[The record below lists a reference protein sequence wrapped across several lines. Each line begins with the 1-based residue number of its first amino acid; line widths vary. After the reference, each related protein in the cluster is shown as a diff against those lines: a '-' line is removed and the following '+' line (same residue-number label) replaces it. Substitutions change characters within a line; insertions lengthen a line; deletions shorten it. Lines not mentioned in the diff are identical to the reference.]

1 MSKLSRL
8 FGLVLA
14 LLVTGCASIKGVS
27 NSNAYSD
34 LPTGGTFAVRLLN
47 GDPVI
52 GPKIERMLRYQLEK
66 RGYRYNDTS
75 PDLVVAYTFD
85 VVGAGSAS
93 SAHTFINTAPQ
104 TAFVWGSTVS
114 FSPSYS
120 TATTVVKTTRLY
132 AKTIAVRIS
141 RATTGQKLWDGVVSE
156 TGWCNQIFVTAPQ
169 ILSLMFEDFPL
180 ERTNVQK
187 MVTDADPGAQ
197 EMQKL
202 FPADTNWGC
211 TRT

>member
-1 MSKLSRL
+1 MLRL

-14 LLVTGCASIKGVS
+14 ALLTGCAAIKGVS
-27 NSNAYSD
+27 NSNAHSD
-34 LPTGGTFAVRLLN
+34 LPAESTFVIRLLN

-75 PDLVVAYTFD
+75 PDLLVAYTFD

-93 SAHTFINTAPQ
+93 SAHTFINSAPQ
-104 TAFVWGSTVS
+104 TAYVWGNTVS

-120 TATTVVKTTRLY
+120 TATTVVNTRRLY

-156 TGWCNQIFVTAPQ
+156 TGWCNQIFVTTPQ
-169 ILSLMFEDFPL
+169 ILSLMFEDFPR

-187 MVTDADPGAQ
+187 MITDGDPGAQ
-197 EMQKL
+197 EMRKL

-211 TRT
+211 SRT